1 MKVFKKWFT
10 KQSKVVLTPE
20 NTSTRLFSLYGE
32 TNSLEQIKSKIREI
46 ENTLNNLPEIPQ
58 LPDLRNYAVKNAD
71 NNFTTSQTIQ
81 GHLNSNGLYKVGA
94 RQNIVQIKNQGA
106 KEASIVFEQNNAGFR
121 NYSYFNIMHKYSNTN
136 EVKLFSL
143 YTKNT
148 NEGIFMLCENN
159 KLTFENDTT
168 IDNIAT
174 PTTDKQAATKKYVD
188 DKVASIPTPPQVDLS
203 NVVKTNE
210 SANLAAQLYF
220 FGNDNG
226 VVGFAGRAQYS
237 NASYVPSEG
246 NEFAPKSYV
255 DSRTSTIPVGK
266 RTWGSTVTVTKTDFA
281 NGIFKYTAS
290 VGISGWGNGTYCVLV
305 QRDLAITSNAN
316 SQQANIRN
324 SFTQTDALIVVVNN
338 NTPQIEIELLST
350 RDLKPG
356 STGTFQGI
364 VNGTY
369 YIFKLNDST
378 IRPSKDTEDVI

>member
-203 NVVKTNE
+203 NVAMKNQPNQFT
-210 SANLAAQLYF
+210 AQQDMTLIR
-220 FGNDNG
+220 
-226 VVGFAGRAQYS
+226 VGQGELLNVTGLPNSLVNKQ
-237 NASYVPSEG
+237 
-246 NEFAPKSYV
+246 YV
-255 DSRTSTIPVGK
+255 DSKTSLSKIYRKYFGSGSVNINKYDGPSGWYRYSWWTYITNRDFANKDVLVFTKTQSLGSGDNRTSTNSNNSWNTDNTYLFTADANGRVQVSGDCF
-266 RTWGSTVTVTKTDFA
+266 STV
-281 NGIFKYTAS
+281 
-290 VGISGWGNGTYCVLV
+290 
-305 QRDLAITSNAN
+305 
-316 SQQANIRN
+316 
-324 SFTQTDALIVVVNN
+324 
-338 NTPQIEIELLST
+338 
-350 RDLKPG
+350 DLKYG
-356 STGTFQGI
+356 GTGNFTGNFNAVECYLMVVEKVQ
-364 VNGTY
+364 
-369 YIFKLNDST
+369 L
-378 IRPSKDTEDVI
+378 